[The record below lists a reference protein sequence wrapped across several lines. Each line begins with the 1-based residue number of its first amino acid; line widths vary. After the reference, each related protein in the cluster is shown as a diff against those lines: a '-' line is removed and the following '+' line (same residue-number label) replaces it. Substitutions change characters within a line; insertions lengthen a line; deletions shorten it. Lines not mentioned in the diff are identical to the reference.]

1 MLLEN
6 GFKISLPKFYQS
18 VCPKNMVP
26 CAKTHFLVIA
36 FFFQSFKSCAI
47 QKQKE
52 KSNHIS
58 REQNSISCRRKIYF
72 FSTEIEI

>member
-6 GFKISLPKFYQS
+6 GFKKVLPKCMSKKIWCHVQ
-18 VCPKNMVP
+18 K
-26 CAKTHFLVIA
+26 HFLVIA